1 MRPSSN
7 GVRSNSCPLSQR
19 CHPTIS
25 SSVIPFFC
33 LQSFPASG
41 SFPMSWLF
49 TSGSQNIG
57 ASASASVLPVNTY
70 IFHIFFIHLFKAPI
84 LQVSLAAAQAPF
96 PPVTSQ
102 PLGDPCLV
110 RSVLGPLH
118 PAALSLAPGLS
129 PAEPQLPPSRRNIWH
144 AVVFRTVLECPALRP
159 LAHLLVGGHAEEQAR
174 EQAAC
179 PGSQEGTTPTGPTF
193 SSGGFVDGRVCS
205 LQLLLELCGSV
216 C

>member
-1 MRPSSN
+1 MPSN
-7 GVRSNSCPLSQR
+7 VPILC
-19 CHPTIS
+19 C
-25 SSVIPFFC
+25 C
-33 LQSFPASG
+33 LILLPQSIPASG
-41 SFPMSWLF
+41 SFTVSQF
-49 TSGSQNIG
+49 FASSGQNIG

-70 IFHIFFIHLFKAPI
+70 IFHTFFIHLFRAHI
-84 LQVSLAAAQAPF
+84 LQVSLAAAQAPS

-110 RSVLGPLH
+110 CSLLGPLH
-118 PAALSLAPGLS
+118 PAALSLPPGLS
-129 PAEPQLPPSRRNIWH
+129 PAEPRLPPSRRNIWH
-144 AVVFRTVLECPALRP
+144 AVVFRTVLEYPALRP

-193 SSGGFVDGRVCS
+193 SSAGFLDGRVCS
-205 LQLLLELCGSV
+205 PQLLLEPCGSV